1 MKVSQLKK
9 NLFFL
14 MIFLSS
20 VGMSYGQQTG
30 LKGKIVD
37 ASSNENLSEVLVTIE
52 ETEVSTTTNIL
63 GEFDFGNVQL
73 PLGEQIAVLSKNGY
87 ITKRYPIVINE
98 GSVLDL
104 KTIDL
109 DYDVNQEQIQIG
121 TISLT
126 DNELDEGDDDASSNV
141 SGLLQ
146 ASRDVFLSAAAFDFS
161 ATFFR
166 PRGLGNENAKVL
178 INGIEMNKL
187 NDGRPQWSNWGGLN
201 DVQRN
206 QEFSMGISAN
216 DYTFGDLAGSTNI
229 IMRASQYRKGGRI
242 SYAASNRSYT
252 GRMMASYS
260 SGLMSNGWAYTV
272 SLARRMGN
280 EGYIEGTLYDANSIF
295 ASIEKK
301 INNKHSLNL
310 TSFYT
315 PNRRGRSTAITE
327 EVFRLKGRQ
336 YNPNWGYFDGEKKNS
351 RVREIEEPVF
361 MLNHY
366 WNISDKTT
374 LNTNVGYQT
383 GKIGNS
389 RIDNGGTELVNFNG
403 QESYQGGGAS
413 RDTNPIHPSY
423 LPSSFLD
430 EANPTPLDFQNAF
443 LAQQAFVRDGQLNWN
458 QLIQAN
464 QLNAQQGV
472 NSTYI
477 LYEDRIDDTQ
487 WSFNSILNSQLSD
500 NITLNGAVN
509 YRTLKSENFAEV
521 TDLLGGRGFLDV
533 DLFGAQQDNDVEE
546 EERLTSEQLAD
557 RAQSDLRNRNR
568 VVGVGDRYDYNYEID
583 ADVISGFAQ
592 AQFKFNRVDFFVGA
606 NVSQTSYQR
615 TGLFENG
622 YFPGEGRLGSF
633 GKSDKLE
640 FTNYGAKGG
649 FTYKINGRNLI
660 DVNATYF
667 TKAPTIRNSFA
678 NSRQNNRT
686 IDQLIQAERA
696 FEEAEVLAGRLDNI
710 SISSSE
716 QESEKVQSIDAS
728 YILRTPKLKARLTG
742 YYTKIE
748 DATELSFF
756 FTQAISGSDVGFV
769 QEILTGVDKQ
779 HIGAELGIE
788 YQITPTIK
796 LKGAAAI
803 GQFTYANNPDL
814 FVASTSSDFLG
825 ESAGDLD
832 RVKYFGKSSLKDYR
846 IAGGPQNAAQLGFEY
861 RDPNFWWFGTTA
873 NYFSNAYIDVSPF
886 ARSSN
891 FNQDTDGLP
900 FNDYDENIAREL
912 LRQEQFDDYILVNAV
927 GGKSWKVK
935 DYYIGFFAT
944 INNIFDKQ
952 YRTGGFEQ
960 ARNANYRLALEES
973 QRETPVFGPRYFY
986 GFGTSY
992 YLNVYVRF

>member
-20 VGMSYGQQTG
+20 VAMTYAQQTG

-37 ASSNENLSEVLVTIE
+37 ASTNENLTQVLITIE
-52 ETEVSTTTNIL
+52 GTLISATTNNS
-63 GEFDFGNVQL
+63 GEFDFGGVQL
-73 PLGEQIAVLSKNGY
+73 PLGEQIAVISLDGY
-87 ITKRYPIVINE
+87 ITKRFPIIINE

-109 DYDVNQEQIQIG
+109 NYDVNQEQIQIG

-126 DNELDEGDDDASSNV
+126 DNELDDGDDDASANV

-229 IMRASQYRKGGRI
+229 IMRASQYRQGGRL

-252 GRMMASYS
+252 GRIMGSYS

-280 EGYIEGTLYDANSIF
+280 EGYIEGTLYDANSVF
-295 ASIEKK
+295 AAVEKK
-301 INNKHSLNL
+301 INDKHSINV

-361 MLNHY
+361 MLNHF

-403 QESYQGGGAS
+403 VDTYSGGGAS

-430 EANPTPLDFQNAF
+430 DPNPTPLDFQNAF
-443 LAQQAFVRDGQLNWN
+443 LAQQEFVRNGQLNWN
-458 QLIQAN
+458 QLIEAN
-464 QLNAQQGV
+464 QLNAQRGA

-477 LYEDRIDDTQ
+477 FYEDRIDDTQ
-487 WSFNSILNSQLSD
+487 WTFNSILNSQLTD
-500 NITLNGAVN
+500 NITLNAAVN

-533 DLFGAQQDNDVEE
+533 DLFGAQQDNDVAPEN
-546 EERLTSEQLAD
+546 RLTPEQLAD

-568 VVGVGDRYDYNYEID
+568 VVGVGDRYDYNFEID
-583 ADVISGFAQ
+583 ADVVSGFAQ
-592 AQFKFNRVDFFVGA
+592 AQFKFNRVDFFIGG

-633 GKSDKLE
+633 GKSDKLD
-640 FTNYGAKGG
+640 FTNFGAKGG

-660 DVNATYF
+660 DINGTYF

-686 IDQLIQAERA
+686 ISQLI
-696 FEEAEVLAGRLDNI
+696 EAEP
-710 SISSSE
+710 SISGS
-716 QESEKVQSIDAS
+716 QESEKVQSFDAS

-742 YYTKIE
+742 YYTKIQ

-769 QEILTGVDKQ
+769 QEILTGVDRQ

-796 LKGAAAI
+796 LKGAAAL

-825 ESAGDLD
+825 ETTGDLD
-832 RVKYFGKSSLKDYR
+832 RVRYFGKSSLKDYR

-861 RDPNFWWFGTTA
+861 RDPKFWWFGATA

-891 FNQDTDGLP
+891 FNQDVDGLP

-927 GGKSWKVK
+927 GGKSWRVK

-944 INNIFDKQ
+944 INNIFDKE

-960 ARNANYRLALEES
+960 ARNANYRLALEEA
-973 QRETPVFGPRYFY
+973 QRDTPVFGPRYFY

>member
-20 VGMSYGQQTG
+20 VAMTNAQQTG

-37 ASSNENLSEVLVTIE
+37 ASTNENLTQVLITIE
-52 ETEVSTTTNIL
+52 GTLLSATTNNI
-63 GEFDFGNVQL
+63 GEFDFGGVQL
-73 PLGEQIAVLSKNGY
+73 PLGEQIAVISKDGY
-87 ITKRYPIVINE
+87 ITKRFPIIINE

-109 DYDVNQEQIQIG
+109 NYDVNQEQIQIG

-126 DNELDEGDDDASSNV
+126 DNELDEGDDDASANV

-229 IMRASQYRKGGRI
+229 IMRASQYRQGGRL

-252 GRMMASYS
+252 GRVMGSYS
-260 SGLMSNGWAYTV
+260 SGLMSNGWAYTI

-295 ASIEKK
+295 AAVEKK
-301 INNKHSLNL
+301 INDKHSINV

-361 MLNHY
+361 MLNHF

-374 LNTNVGYQT
+374 LNTNIGYQT

-389 RIDNGGTELVNFNG
+389 RIDNGGTELVTFNG
-403 QESYQGGGAS
+403 VDTYSGGGAS

-430 EANPTPLDFQNAF
+430 DPNPTPLDFQNAF
-443 LAQQAFVRDGQLNWN
+443 LAQQEFVRNGQLNWN

-464 QLNAQQGV
+464 QLNAQRGV

-487 WSFNSILNSQLSD
+487 WTFNSILNSQLTD
-500 NITLNGAVN
+500 NITLNAAVN

-521 TDLLGGRGFLDV
+521 TDLLGGTGFLDV
-533 DLFGAQQDNDVEE
+533 DLFGAQQDNDVAPEN
-546 EERLTSEQLAD
+546 RLNPEQLAD

-583 ADVISGFAQ
+583 ADVVSGFAQ
-592 AQFKFNRVDFFVGA
+592 AQFKFNRVDFFLGG
-606 NVSQTSYQR
+606 NISQTTYQR
-615 TGLFENG
+615 NGLFENG

-660 DVNATYF
+660 DINGTYF

-686 IDQLIQAERA
+686 IAQLI
-696 FEEAEVLAGRLDNI
+696 EAEPTI
-710 SISSSE
+710 SGS
-716 QESEKVQSIDAS
+716 QESEKVQSFDAS

-742 YYTKIE
+742 YYTKIQ

-825 ESAGDLD
+825 ETTGDLD
-832 RVKYFGKSSLKDYR
+832 RVRYFGKSSLEDYR
-846 IAGGPQNAAQLGFEY
+846 IAGGPQNAAQFGFEY
-861 RDPNFWWFGTTA
+861 RDPKFWWFGATA

-891 FNQDTDGLP
+891 FNQDVDGLP

-912 LRQEQFDDYILVNAV
+912 LRQEQFEDYILVNAV

-944 INNIFDKQ
+944 INNIFDKE

-960 ARNANYRLALEES
+960 ARNANYRLALEEA
-973 QRETPVFGPRYFY
+973 QRDTPVFGPRYFY

>member
-20 VGMSYGQQTG
+20 VAMTNAQQTG

-37 ASSNENLSEVLVTIE
+37 ASTNENLTQVLITIE
-52 ETEVSTTTNIL
+52 GTLLSATTNNL
-63 GEFDFGNVQL
+63 GEFDFGGVQL
-73 PLGEQIAVLSKNGY
+73 PLGEQIAVISKDGY
-87 ITKRYPIVINE
+87 ITKRFPIIINE

-109 DYDVNQEQIQIG
+109 NYDVNQEQIQIG

-126 DNELDEGDDDASSNV
+126 DNELDDGDDDASANV

-229 IMRASQYRKGGRI
+229 IMRASQYRQGGRL

-252 GRMMASYS
+252 GRVMGSYS
-260 SGLMSNGWAYTV
+260 SGLMSNGWAYTI

-295 ASIEKK
+295 AAVEKK
-301 INNKHSLNL
+301 INDQHSINV

-361 MLNHY
+361 MLNHF

-374 LNTNVGYQT
+374 LNTNIGYQT

-389 RIDNGGTELVNFNG
+389 RIDNGGTELVTFNG
-403 QESYQGGGAS
+403 VDTYSGGGAS

-430 EANPTPLDFQNAF
+430 DPNPTPLDFQNAF
-443 LAQQAFVRDGQLNWN
+443 LAQQEFVRNGQLNWN

-464 QLNAQQGV
+464 QLNAQRGV

-487 WSFNSILNSQLSD
+487 WTFNSILNSQLTD
-500 NITLNGAVN
+500 NITLNAAVN

-533 DLFGAQQDNDVEE
+533 DLFGAQQDNDVAPEN
-546 EERLTSEQLAD
+546 RLNPEQLAD

-583 ADVISGFAQ
+583 ADVVSGFAQ
-592 AQFKFNRVDFFVGA
+592 AQFKFNRVDFFLGG
-606 NVSQTSYQR
+606 NVSQTTYQR
-615 TGLFENG
+615 NGLFENG

-660 DVNATYF
+660 DINGTYF

-686 IDQLIQAERA
+686 IAQLI
-696 FEEAEVLAGRLDNI
+696 EAEPTI
-710 SISSSE
+710 SGS
-716 QESEKVQSIDAS
+716 QESEKVQSFDAS

-742 YYTKIE
+742 YYTKIQ

-803 GQFTYANNPDL
+803 GQFTYANDPDL

-825 ESAGDLD
+825 ETTGDLD
-832 RVKYFGKSSLKDYR
+832 RVRYFGKSSLEDYR
-846 IAGGPQNAAQLGFEY
+846 IAGGPQNAAQFGFEY
-861 RDPNFWWFGTTA
+861 RDPKFWWFGATA

-891 FNQDTDGLP
+891 FNQDVDGLP

-927 GGKSWKVK
+927 GGKSWRVK

-944 INNIFDKQ
+944 INNIFDKE

-960 ARNANYRLALEES
+960 ARNANYRLALEEA
-973 QRETPVFGPRYFY
+973 QRDTPVFGPRYFY

>member
-20 VGMSYGQQTG
+20 VAMTNAQQTG

-37 ASSNENLSEVLVTIE
+37 ASSNENLTQVLITIE
-52 ETEVSTTTNIL
+52 GTLLSATTNNL
-63 GEFDFGNVQL
+63 GEFDFGGVQL
-73 PLGEQIAVLSKNGY
+73 PLGEQIAVISKDGY
-87 ITKRYPIVINE
+87 ITKRFPIIINE

-109 DYDVNQEQIQIG
+109 NYDVNQEQIQIG

-126 DNELDEGDDDASSNV
+126 DNELDEGDDDASANV

-229 IMRASQYRKGGRI
+229 IMRASQYRQGGRL

-252 GRMMASYS
+252 GRVMGSYS
-260 SGLMSNGWAYTV
+260 SGLMSNGWAYTI

-295 ASIEKK
+295 AAVEKK
-301 INNKHSLNL
+301 INDQHSINV

-361 MLNHY
+361 MLNHF

-374 LNTNVGYQT
+374 LNTNIGYQT

-389 RIDNGGTELVNFNG
+389 RIDNGGTELVTFNG
-403 QESYQGGGAS
+403 VDTYSGGGAS

-430 EANPTPLDFQNAF
+430 DPNPTPLDFQNAF
-443 LAQQAFVRDGQLNWN
+443 LAQQEFVRNGQLNWN

-464 QLNAQQGV
+464 QLNAQRGV

-487 WSFNSILNSQLSD
+487 WTFNSILNSQLTD
-500 NITLNGAVN
+500 NITLNAAVN

-533 DLFGAQQDNDVEE
+533 DLFGAQQDNDVAPEN
-546 EERLTSEQLAD
+546 RLNPEQLAD

-583 ADVISGFAQ
+583 ADVVSGFAQ
-592 AQFKFNRVDFFVGA
+592 AQFKFNRVDFFLGG
-606 NVSQTSYQR
+606 NVSQTTYQR
-615 TGLFENG
+615 DGLFENG

-660 DVNATYF
+660 DIHGTYF

-678 NSRQNNRT
+678 NSRYNNRT
-686 IDQLIQAERA
+686 IAQLI
-696 FEEAEVLAGRLDNI
+696 EAEPTI
-710 SISSSE
+710 SGS
-716 QESEKVQSIDAS
+716 QESEKVQSFDAS

-742 YYTKIE
+742 YYTKIQ

-825 ESAGDLD
+825 ETTGDLD
-832 RVKYFGKSSLKDYR
+832 RVRYFGKSSLEDYR
-846 IAGGPQNAAQLGFEY
+846 IAGGPQNAAQFGFEY
-861 RDPNFWWFGTTA
+861 RDPKFWWFGATA

-891 FNQDTDGLP
+891 FNQDVDGLP

-944 INNIFDKQ
+944 INNIFDKE

-960 ARNANYRLALEES
+960 ARNANYRLALEEA
-973 QRETPVFGPRYFY
+973 QRDTPVFGPRYFY

>member
-1 MKVSQLKK
+1 
-9 NLFFL
+9 

-20 VGMSYGQQTG
+20 VAMTYAQQTG

-37 ASSNENLSEVLVTIE
+37 ASTNENLTQVLITIE
-52 ETEVSTTTNIL
+52 GTLISATTNNS
-63 GEFDFGNVQL
+63 GEFDFGGVQL
-73 PLGEQIAVLSKNGY
+73 PLGEQIAVISLDGY
-87 ITKRYPIVINE
+87 ITKRFPIIINE

-109 DYDVNQEQIQIG
+109 NYDVNQEQIQIG

-126 DNELDEGDDDASSNV
+126 DNELDDGDDDASANV

-229 IMRASQYRKGGRI
+229 IMRASQYRQGGRL

-252 GRMMASYS
+252 GRIMGSYS

-280 EGYIEGTLYDANSIF
+280 EGYIEGTLYDANSVF
-295 ASIEKK
+295 AAVEKK
-301 INNKHSLNL
+301 INDKHSINV

-361 MLNHY
+361 MLNHF

-403 QESYQGGGAS
+403 VDTYSGGGAS

-430 EANPTPLDFQNAF
+430 DPNPTPLDFQNAF
-443 LAQQAFVRDGQLNWN
+443 LAQQEFVRNGQLNWN
-458 QLIQAN
+458 QLIEAN
-464 QLNAQQGV
+464 QLNAQRGA

-477 LYEDRIDDTQ
+477 FYEDRIDDTQ
-487 WSFNSILNSQLSD
+487 WTFNSILNSQLTD
-500 NITLNGAVN
+500 NITLNAAVN

-533 DLFGAQQDNDVEE
+533 DLFGAQQDNDVAPEN
-546 EERLTSEQLAD
+546 RLTPEQLAD

-568 VVGVGDRYDYNYEID
+568 VVGVGDRYDYNFEID
-583 ADVISGFAQ
+583 ADVVSGFAQ
-592 AQFKFNRVDFFVGA
+592 AQFKFNRVDFFIGG

-633 GKSDKLE
+633 GKSDKLD
-640 FTNYGAKGG
+640 FTNFGAKGG

-660 DVNATYF
+660 DINGTYF

-686 IDQLIQAERA
+686 ISQLI
-696 FEEAEVLAGRLDNI
+696 EAEP
-710 SISSSE
+710 SISGS
-716 QESEKVQSIDAS
+716 QESEKVQSFDAS

-742 YYTKIE
+742 YYTKIQ

-769 QEILTGVDKQ
+769 QEILTGVDRQ

-796 LKGAAAI
+796 LKGAAAL

-825 ESAGDLD
+825 ETTGDLD
-832 RVKYFGKSSLKDYR
+832 RVRYFGKSSLKDYR

-861 RDPNFWWFGTTA
+861 RDPKFWWFGATA

-891 FNQDTDGLP
+891 FNQDVDGLP

-927 GGKSWKVK
+927 GGKSWRVK

-944 INNIFDKQ
+944 INNIFDKE

-960 ARNANYRLALEES
+960 ARNANYRLALEEA
-973 QRETPVFGPRYFY
+973 QRDTPVFGPRYFY